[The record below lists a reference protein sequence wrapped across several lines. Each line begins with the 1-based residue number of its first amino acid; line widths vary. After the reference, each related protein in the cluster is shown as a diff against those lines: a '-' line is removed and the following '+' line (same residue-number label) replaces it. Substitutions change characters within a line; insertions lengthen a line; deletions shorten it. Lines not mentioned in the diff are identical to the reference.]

1 VNAKRTGIIAILLMV
16 MFAIAAIPA
25 EANVKLYAEKRVT
38 VYDYSKPV
46 WSPDRYHI
54 GLVYNVPIETARS
67 AYIGGVDQ
75 ADLNKYAP
83 EHNNVQQWDRR
94 SYSSGKTVVLI
105 PKRYALQH
113 WGYVE
118 QIYLEFLQGQV

>member
-1 VNAKRTGIIAILLMV
+1 MVRKAALAAIFLILLCV
-16 MFAIAAIPA
+16 MITPVL
-25 EANVKLYAEKRVT
+25 ANTRVYAEKSVT
-38 VYDYSKPV
+38 VYDYSKPI
-46 WSPDRYHI
+46 WSPERYHV
-54 GLVYNVPIETARS
+54 GLVYNVPIEIARN

-83 EHNNVQQWDRR
+83 EHSNVQQWERR
-94 SYSSGKTVVLI
+94 YYSPGKTVVLI

-118 QIYLEFLQGQV
+118 QIYLELLSGQV